1 MLNSIVLGAGMV
13 EVDQSGKTL
22 VFGKTNTD
30 GDGGGSTL
38 EQGWTAAR
46 GQLNEPRVE
55 AEGGSEGCRIPVSPS
70 RFQALAYISEEDEV
84 EIDELSEAKEGE
96 IVVDKNEQWCRK
108 NLSDSR
114 LRSLQRWKEDL
125 FTITSPGTRGSHLV
139 ERTPPGQYRA
149 GTIAYAIQTTATRF
163 TTETDMPKALTD
175 RSGSRLKTII
185 ERVISENPTPDCNMT
200 NLTLTDVMRIFVG
213 CPTSIAPKHTHQIDL
228 VERSSDPPPPPIR
241 RMPAVEDTG
250 SSSNKLLQRQW
261 TWL

>member
-38 EQGWTAAR
+38 EQGWAAAR

-108 NLSDSR
+108 NLSDSVSLLQS
-114 LRSLQRWKEDL
+114 LRED
-125 FTITSPGTRGSHLV
+125 
-139 ERTPPGQYRA
+139 
-149 GTIAYAIQTTATRF
+149 
-163 TTETDMPKALTD
+163 PKMLPM
-175 RSGSRLKTII
+175 L
-185 ERVISENPTPDCNMT
+185 
-200 NLTLTDVMRIFVG
+200 L
-213 CPTSIAPKHTHQIDL
+213 
-228 VERSSDPPPPPIR
+228 
-241 RMPAVEDTG
+241 
-250 SSSNKLLQRQW
+250 KLLRRRLPARKTSSLCRFAPNQKKTFVRQS
-261 TWL
+261 